1 MDDPSAFIAYPSAPA
16 TIGDTIEKAVH
27 DIERLE
33 GRGRFLTWRA
43 SDIAGKFIR
52 EKILDDIQARAAL
65 VADISLFNFNV
76 TYEIGFAIGH
86 HTRLVLIRHAA
97 IGVDPDARELGIFDT
112 IGYSDYQNAI
122 ELSSILNSIRNVSP
136 LSLQTGQIKTV
147 QPVYLLEP
155 DSRSIR

>member
-1 MDDPSAFIAYPSAPA
+1 MADPSAFIAYPSAPA

-43 SDIAGKFIR
+43 SDIAGRFIG

-65 VADISLFNFNV
+65 VADMSLFNFNV

-86 HTRLVLIRHAA
+86 HMRLRRPPKQSAAHVVERAVSLQFKTRSFCFR
-97 IGVDPDARELGIFDT
+97 ARGDT
-112 IGYSDYQNAI
+112 I
-122 ELSSILNSIRNVSP
+122 
-136 LSLQTGQIKTV
+136 
-147 QPVYLLEP
+147 EP
-155 DSRSIR
+155 ALGPGCS